1 MKGLVRAF
9 ALAVSLAAMPAV
21 ASDQLRL
28 LVAQDL
34 QRLGF
39 TEVDVN
45 SLTSAQL
52 GAIHAV
58 ANEKRDGGR
67 RGMIRSILGGQYTL
81 RGLFG

>member
-1 MKGLVRAF
+1 MRRALV
-9 ALAVSLAAMPAV
+9 ALTLAATFAAMPAT

-28 LVAQDL
+28 LVEKDL
-34 QRLGF
+34 ERVGF

-58 ANEKRDGGR
+58 ANEKREGGR